1 MSGAPVCSARTA
13 TSPQPSVLNPGKL
26 AARWFR
32 RWMSLDESEATFAA
46 RGFGASSGKRQ
57 RRLEL
62 IGCTFIKGYNCA
74 IESENTDQINTEL
87 EAIHTELRGFS
98 FEGAS
103 MACSLMDAL
112 QNRSSRFEQV
122 LLEHGER
129 YKHLCWVGAGWA
141 CARLWLL
148 HGRFRRMYFP
158 LDPLLSMLVYD
169 GWGFHQG
176 YFFCSR
182 YLRSGGTAPTML
194 KGSMRSIFDQGFGR
208 SLWFAGGAEPSTIK
222 NMVSRFSLERQ
233 ADMWSGVG
241 LACCYAGG
249 AERCDMESLL
259 TVNPELLPH
268 LRQGVTFGA
277 AARVHSGNITEDTAL
292 AAKYLCS
299 STPQQLAEV
308 ADTAQQT
315 TTEYQEW
322 RGRIRRL
329 FM

>member
-1 MSGAPVCSARTA
+1 MSDPPVCSSPTA
-13 TSPQPSVLNPGKL
+13 TSPQPSVLTPGKP
-26 AARWFR
+26 AAPWFR
-32 RWMSLDESEATFAA
+32 RWMCLDESEATFAA
-46 RGFGASSGKRQ
+46 RGFCASSGKRQ

-62 IGCTFIKGYNCA
+62 IGRTFIKGYNCA
-74 IESENTDQINTEL
+74 IESGNTDKINTVL
-87 EAIHTELRGFS
+87 EKLHPELRGFS

-112 QNRSSRFEQV
+112 SIRSSRFEQV
-122 LLEHGER
+122 LLGHGEQ
-129 YKHLCWVGAGWA
+129 YKHLCWVGVGWA
-141 CARLWLL
+141 CARLRLL

-158 LDPLLSMLVYD
+158 LDPLLGMLVYD
-169 GWGFHQG
+169 GWGFHHG
-176 YFFCSR
+176 YFFSSQ
-182 YLRSGGTAPTML
+182 YLRSCGTAPATL

-208 SLWFAGGAEPSTIK
+208 SLWFSGGADPSAIK
-222 NMVSRFSLERQ
+222 NMVSRFSVERQ

-259 TVNPELLPH
+259 MVNPELLPH

-277 AARVHSGNITEDTAL
+277 TARVHSGNITEDTAL

-308 ADTAQQT
+308 AASAKQT

-322 RGRIRRL
+322 RGRIRRF

>member
-1 MSGAPVCSARTA
+1 MSGPPVCSSRTV

-26 AARWFR
+26 AALWFR

-46 RGFGASSGKRQ
+46 RGFVASSGKRQ

-62 IGCTFIKGYNCA
+62 IGRTFIKGYNCA
-74 IESENTDQINTEL
+74 LESENTDKINTAL
-87 EAIHTELRGFS
+87 EEIHPELRGFS

-103 MACSLMDAL
+103 MACSLVDAL
-112 QNRSSRFEQV
+112 SNRSPRFEQV
-122 LLEHGER
+122 LLGHGER

-148 HGRFRRMYFP
+148 HGRFRRYYR
-158 LDPLLSMLVYD
+158 LDPLLSRLIYD
-169 GWGFHQG
+169 GWGFHHG
-176 YFFCSR
+176 YFFSSQ
-182 YLRSGGTAPTML
+182 YLRSRGTAPAML
-194 KGSMRSIFDQGFGR
+194 HGSMRSIFDQGFGR
-208 SLWFAGGAEPSTIK
+208 SLWFAGGADPSAIK
-222 NMVSRFSLERQ
+222 NMVSRFSPERQ

-259 TVNPELLPH
+259 MLNPELLPH
-268 LRQGVTFGA
+268 MQQGVAFGA
-277 AARVHSGNITEDTAL
+277 TARVHSGNVTEETAL

-308 ADTAQQT
+308 ADTAKQT

-322 RGRIRRL
+322 RRRIRHF